1 MDARKITQQFESL
14 IGEMDAFIDNLN
26 QEGAQKFSISD
37 HVSTKII
44 LERVE
49 KLNHLRSRLEYL
61 YDDFVSIQSG
71 VKEPK
76 VQADLFKSIKNET
89 DKINIKSP
97 TQKIATSSE
106 QNPQKKPKIP
116 KTPEEK
122 YRIPILIALESL
134 GGSAFCQNV
143 LQIVEELMISE
154 LNETDMEG
162 LKSDPKT
169 KRWRNTAMW
178 ARNRLRAEGLL
189 KSNSPRGVWELD
201 EAGWNFLKNNK

>member
-178 ARNRLRAEGLL
+178 ARNSMRVEGLL

>member
-1 MDARKITQQFESL
+1 MDI
-14 IGEMDAFIDNLN
+14 FIDNLN

-37 HVSTKII
+37 HISTKII
-44 LERVE
+44 LEKVE
-49 KLNHLRSRLEYL
+49 KFNDLRARLEYL

-71 VKEPK
+71 DKESK
-76 VQADLFKSIKNET
+76 VQTDLFRSSKNEP
-89 DKINIKSP
+89 DKKTVKSP

-106 QNPQKKPKIP
+106 QNSPKSPKLP

-143 LQIVEELMISE
+143 LNIVEELMIGE

-178 ARNRLRAEGLL
+178 ARNSMRVEGLL

>member
-1 MDARKITQQFESL
+1 MDTCKITQLFESL
-14 IGEMDAFIDNLN
+14 IGEMDIFIDNLN

-37 HVSTKII
+37 HISTKII
-44 LERVE
+44 LEKVE
-49 KLNHLRSRLEYL
+49 KFNDLRARLEYL

-71 VKEPK
+71 DKESK
-76 VQADLFKSIKNET
+76 VQTDLFRSSKNEP
-89 DKINIKSP
+89 DKKTVKSP

-106 QNPQKKPKIP
+106 QNSPKSPKLP

-143 LQIVEELMISE
+143 LNIVEELMIGE

-178 ARNRLRAEGLL
+178 ARNSMRVEGLL

>member
-1 MDARKITQQFESL
+1 MDI
-14 IGEMDAFIDNLN
+14 FIDNLN

-49 KLNHLRSRLEYL
+49 KLNHLRARLEYL

-71 VKEPK
+71 VKESK
-76 VQADLFKSIKNET
+76 VQADLFKSIKNEA
-89 DKINIKSP
+89 DKKNVKSP
-97 TQKIATSSE
+97 PQKTATSSE
-106 QNPQKKPKIP
+106 QNPKKKPKMP

-143 LQIVEELMISE
+143 LNIVEELMISE

-178 ARNRLRAEGLL
+178 ARNSMRVEGLI

-201 EAGWNFLKNNK
+201 EAGWNYLKNNK

>member
-122 YRIPILIALESL
+122 YRIPILSALESL

-178 ARNRLRAEGLL
+178 ARNSMRVEGLL